1 MHGIDRGPLDQLGQ
15 RRSAERTWMPFCQVG
30 SAVQRRVNDADYPNT
45 GYGAENSGM
54 KRSCAPAA
62 DNGDPAPCP
71 DFVGVANACGTAWVR
86 AARKF
91 RF

>member
-1 MHGIDRGPLDQLGQ
+1 MHGIDRGALDQFGQ
-15 RRSAERTWMPFCQVG
+15 RRSAKRTWMPFCQEDG
-30 SAVQRRVNDADYPNT
+30 AVQRRINDAGDPNT

-62 DNGDPAPCP
+62 DNGDPAPWP
-71 DFVGVANACGTAWVR
+71 DFVGVANAGGTAWAW
-86 AARKF
+86 AAWKF